1 MFNLAKMLPLERVKI
16 LKSRTQA
23 QAIDE
28 MVEIL
33 STASEVKD
41 KDKLREAILEREKT
55 MSTGIG
61 LGIAIPHARI
71 ASVTE
76 FVIAFGKCPDGID
89 YDSLDGKPVFF
100 IFLIAGPEQAQQE
113 YLQILAKI
121 TLKMKNEKVRQRI
134 MKTNDPEQIH
144 DILVERLE

>member
-1 MFNLAKMLPLERVKI
+1 MFNLARMLPLERVKI
-16 LKSRTQA
+16 LKARTQE

-28 MVEIL
+28 MVDLL
-33 STASEVKD
+33 STAPEVQD
-41 KDKLREAILEREKT
+41 GEKLREAILDREKT

-71 ASVTE
+71 ASVSE
-76 FVIAFGKCPDGID
+76 FVIAFGKCPNGID
-89 YDSLDGKPVFF
+89 YDSLDGKPVYFV
-100 IFLIAGPEQAQQE
+100 FLIAGPEQAQQQ

-121 TLKMKNEKVRQRI
+121 TLKMKNEKVRSRI

-144 DILVERLE
+144 DILMERLE

>member
-1 MFNLAKMLPLERVKI
+1 MLPLERVKI
-16 LKSRTQA
+16 LKAKNQEG
-23 QAIDE
+23 AIDE
-28 MVEIL
+28 MVDL
-33 STASEVKD
+33 LATAPEVKD
-41 KDKLREAILEREKT
+41 GEELRRAILERERT

-89 YDSLDGKPVFF
+89 YDSLDGKPVYYV
-100 IFLIAGPEQAQQE
+100 FLIAGPEHAQQQ

-121 TLKMKNEKVRQRI
+121 TLKMKNEQFRQRI
-134 MKTNDPEQIH
+134 MRTNDPQQIH
-144 DILVERLE
+144 DILIERLE